1 MPDEW
6 SAAVHGWPGIGRRVL
21 TALARRTAQ
30 GGLVRSEALVLP
42 DGDARPVQ
50 HCPLCGTLLRENPRY
65 PRHVCGWCAQ
75 DVTDEA
81 GRPVILANASLT
93 GGYTAQRPDGSPAS
107 SEVLAGRVW
116 IDGVALRA
124 QEARFGGV
132 VVQPLD
138 DPA

>member
-1 MPDEW
+1 M
-6 SAAVHGWPGIGRRVL
+6 
-21 TALARRTAQ
+21 
-30 GGLVRSEALVLP
+30 
-42 DGDARPVQ
+42 Q

-75 DVTDEA
+75 DVTDEE
-81 GRPVILANASLT
+81 GRPVVLANATIT

-107 SEVLAGRVW
+107 ADVLAGRVW

-138 DPA
+138 DPPEPAARSRHRKDERPQPQETAGKATSWAEEAPPSVRCP